1 MPQAWLWNLWSILN
15 IYLQSL
21 HFRPQRIMQSNGADP
36 QNNFRIYNK
45 YSRILNSQAKWSSGE
60 IEGSLQRNSS
70 DFFQFCGR
78 VSVMIA
84 AHFVGR

>member
-1 MPQAWLWNLWSILN
+1 MPQAGLWNLWSILN

-21 HFRPQRIMQSNGADP
+21 HFRPPRIVQSNGADP

-45 YSRILNSQAKWSSGE
+45 HSRILNSQAKRSSGE
-60 IEGSLQRNSS
+60 IGGSLQTNSS
-70 DFFQFCGR
+70 DFFQFRGR
-78 VSVMIA
+78 VSVMTA